1 MVLLDGLYAII
12 SLVIS
17 SLSLFT
23 SFVVKRPN
31 RESFPFGK
39 YIFQPLTIVFNSSI
53 LLLLCILSLISSIYA
68 IMHDG
73 RIINANIGLAYGIF
87 SFIGCGIICF
97 LLSKNKHK
105 SELIYAKMLQWLLDT
120 CVSFGLILGFVLIF
134 IAKFIQLEWFIPYI
148 DPILVLIAGI
158 ILGIMPIRLLLK
170 NIKEIITMSAS
181 DDIQYA
187 IYKIIKEMNDHYHIK
202 EEDLRITKMGQIIYI
217 DLQNIV
223 DNNSDIKTIKE
234 ADQYR
239 NELIDSINSNF
250 ENFDKWFNVSFTRQY
265 YSRQIN

>member
-1 MVLLDGLYAII
+1 
-12 SLVIS
+12 
-17 SLSLFT
+17 
-23 SFVVKRPN
+23 
-31 RESFPFGK
+31 
-39 YIFQPLTIVFNSSI
+39 
-53 LLLLCILSLISSIYA
+53 
-68 IMHDG
+68 
-73 RIINANIGLAYGIF
+73 
-87 SFIGCGIICF
+87 
-97 LLSKNKHK
+97 
-105 SELIYAKMLQWLLDT
+105 
-120 CVSFGLILGFVLIF
+120 
-134 IAKFIQLEWFIPYI
+134 
-148 DPILVLIAGI
+148 
-158 ILGIMPIRLLLK
+158 
-170 NIKEIITMSAS
+170 MSAS

-250 ENFDKWFNVSFTRQY
+250 ENFDKWLNVSFTRQY